1 MDALNQL
8 YSAYRN
14 GATICTDTRKIT
26 GGCIFFALRGDNFNG
41 NLFAQQAIDAGAK
54 LAVVDDDAL
63 PIHDR
68 FVKVEDVLVCLQELA
83 LHHRKNLKIPVIGIT
98 GSNGKTT
105 TKELVSRVLAK
116 KYRTYFTQGNLNNHI
131 GVPLTLLAITD
142 DKEIAVVEMGANHRH
157 EISFLCSIALP
168 THVLITNVGKA
179 HLEGFG
185 GFEGVKL
192 GKGEMYTHAKN
203 NDAVVFMNA
212 DNPHL
217 VSMLG
222 HHDRTLTFGTKDS
235 YYLHGTPI
243 ADQEFASVKW
253 HSPNK
258 GEWFEI
264 RSQIT
269 GQYNCENILSAIAIG
284 LHFGVD
290 EHDIVAAI
298 ENYVPDNSR
307 SQKLTLGEASIIL
320 DAYNANPTSMEAA
333 ISNFSKNFEGKK
345 MIFLGDMLELGEE
358 SSNEHHRILSLA
370 LQSNADQIIVVGPL
384 FAAAA
389 YTIANPRV
397 LSLENAAT
405 AGQWLMQHP
414 PGACTMLI
422 KGSRGSKMEQV
433 LTGMKKV
440 E

>member
-1 MDALNQL
+1 MDALSQL
-8 YSAYRN
+8 YNAYRH
-14 GATICTDTRKIT
+14 GAAICTDTRKIT
-26 GGCIFFALRGDNFNG
+26 EGCIFFALRGDLFNG
-41 NLFAQQAIDAGAK
+41 NLFAQKAIDAGAS

-63 PIHDR
+63 PNHER
-68 FVKVEDVLVCLQELA
+68 FIKVDNVLTCLQELA
-83 LHHRKNLKIPVIGIT
+83 LYHRKNLKIPVIGIT

-116 KYRTYFTQGNLNNHI
+116 KFRTYFTQGNLNNHI
-131 GVPLTLLAITD
+131 GVPLTLLSIKED
-142 DKEIAVVEMGANHRH
+142 MEIAVVEMGANHRH
-157 EISFLCSIALP
+157 EIGFLCSLALP

-203 NDAVVFMNA
+203 NDAVVFINA

-222 HHDRTLTFGTKDS
+222 HHERTLTFGSKDS
-235 YYLHGTPI
+235 YYLHGISI
-243 ADQEFASVKW
+243 ADHELASVKW
-253 HSPNK
+253 QSPISR
-258 GEWFEI
+258 EWLEI
-264 RSQIT
+264 HSQIT
-269 GQYNCENILSAIAIG
+269 GQYNCENILSAVAIG
-284 LHFGVD
+284 LHFGVN
-290 EHDIVAAI
+290 ELDIVAAI

-307 SQKLTLGEASIIL
+307 SQKLTYGETSIIL

-333 ISNFSKNFEGKK
+333 ISNFSKNFEGRK
-345 MIFLGDMLELGEE
+345 MIFLGDMLELGEV
-358 SSNEHHRILSLA
+358 SSNEHHRILTLA

-389 YTIANPRV
+389 NAIANPRV
-397 LSLENAAT
+397 LSLENAAI

-433 LTGMKKV
+433 IAGMKKD
-440 E
+440 